1 MEESMMQLYS
11 IVRKILPD
19 QFIDDLDKLRLYR
32 INSPNFLKPKNRKP
46 TFLYKPFQVL
56 FLCIIS
62 LLATISISYA
72 QSITVNSVTPN
83 PVCAGSSVTITFTTT
98 NGNGNGNAFK
108 YNTSTTFKAYLGLN
122 GGPYTEIYSFQKLT
136 TVFGTGSGGPS
147 SVTSGITQTIPL
159 PVNSATGTYRIYLGS
174 TLPNHT
180 GAPANGVAFTINA
193 VVNAAPVVASGET
206 TKTVVYGS
214 SNPSFTATVPAGQTV
229 NWYSAPTGGELLAT
243 NSLSYTPK
251 ETSAGNYKYYA
262 ESRNGSGCPSATR
275 TEVNLTIAQKAL
287 TLTNPA
293 ASSKVYDK
301 TNAATITGT
310 LTGIVGSD
318 QVSYD
323 GIGVFSSVKVGENI
337 SVTSIS
343 TLKGAASSNYILT
356 QPSGLFAN
364 ITQRNLTV
372 TTIGQNK
379 IYDGTTL
386 ATVSFKTDSISGDVV
401 GAAYASAN
409 FVDKNVGSREINVS
423 GISITGADA
432 GNYKLV
438 NTTAVTAANIL
449 LRPVEVSSVS
459 IENRTYDGTTN
470 AKLLGNPTL
479 VGVVSN
485 NGVEEKVTV
494 NNSFADATFEDKN
507 VGNNK
512 LALVTGFTIEGADAA
527 NYRIVQPIGL
537 RATITPKNITG
548 AFTAANKVKDGT
560 TTATIVER
568 TLVGHVV
575 TDDVALVGGAAN
587 FANSEPGTWLVTLSG
602 ATLLG
607 ADDFNYNL
615 TGVATTTATIE
626 PGPLPVTLISFEGKQ
641 TKNSSIYLSWT
652 TATEKDNDYFQVERS
667 QDGKT
672 FGSIGKVGGNG
683 TTNESQK
690 YSFIDA
696 AAPTGTVYYRLKQVD
711 LDGKFEYSKVITV
724 KADGKASA
732 QASLGAY
739 PNPTPGKVYVSS
751 TEGSGPA
758 TVTLFHSSGRAVSQ
772 RQVQLETGRPIAD
785 LTDQVPGIY
794 YLQVQTNTGK
804 STIRVVKQ

>member
-1 MEESMMQLYS
+1 MDKLYS
-11 IVRKILPD
+11 CDGKELKLAGFRNLELARSMQENPACLPKWKLAESKFWKVKIIYL
-19 QFIDDLDKLRLYR
+19 
-32 INSPNFLKPKNRKP
+32 
-46 TFLYKPFQVL
+46 VL
-56 FLCIIS
+56 FFLGISFGSIS
-62 LLATISISYA
+62 LVEA
-72 QSITVNSVTPN
+72 QSIKIDNVTPN
-83 PVCAGSSVTITFTTT
+83 PVCAGSSVTITFSTT

-122 GGPYTEIYSFQKLT
+122 GGQYTEIHSFQKPT

-147 SVTSGITQTIPL
+147 SVTSGITQSIPL

-174 TLPNHT
+174 TLPNHVGSPT
-180 GAPANGVAFTINA
+180 NGVTFTINA
-193 VVNAAPVVASGET
+193 AANAAPVVASEEVA
-206 TKTVVYGS
+206 KTIVYGS
-214 SNPSFTATVPAGQTV
+214 SNPNFTATVPSGQTI
-229 NWYSAPTGGELLAT
+229 NWYNASTGGTLLAA
-243 NSLSYTPK
+243 NSVSYTPSEK
-251 ETSAGNYKYYA
+251 AAGTYKYYA
-262 ESRNGSGCPSATR
+262 EARSGSGCPSATR
-275 TEVNLTIAQKAL
+275 TEVTLTIARKAL
-287 TLTNPA
+287 TLTNA
-293 ASSKVYDK
+293 AAGNKVYDK
-301 TNAATITGT
+301 TNAAVITGT

-343 TLKGAASSNYILT
+343 TLKGAAASNYILT

-379 IYDGTTL
+379 IYDGTTV
-386 ATVSFKTDSISGDVV
+386 ATVTFKTDSISGDVV

-409 FVDKNVGSREINVS
+409 FVDKNVGPREINVT

-449 LRPVEVSSVS
+449 LRPVEVSNVS
-459 IENRTYDGTTN
+459 IESRSYDGTTV

-479 VGVVSN
+479 VGIVSS
-485 NGVEEKVTV
+485 NGEEEKVTI

-507 VGNNK
+507 VGVNK
-512 LALVTGFTIEGADAA
+512 LVVVTGYTIEGADAS

-537 RATITPKNITG
+537 RATITPKDITG
-548 AFTAANKVKDGT
+548 AFIAADKVKDGT
-560 TTATIVER
+560 TTATVIDR

-575 TDDVALVGGAAN
+575 TDDVALVGGTAT
-587 FANSEPGTWLVTLSG
+587 FASSEPGTWPVTLSG

-626 PGPLPVTLISFEGKQ
+626 PGPLPVTLTSFEGKQ
-641 TKNSSIYLSWT
+641 TKNSSVYLSWT

-667 QDGKT
+667 QDGKS
-672 FGSIGKVGGNG
+672 FAIIGKVNGNG
-683 TTNESQK
+683 TTNEKQE
-690 YSFIDA
+690 YSFTDA
-696 AAPTGTVYYRLKQVD
+696 AAPAGTVYYRLKQVD
-711 LDGKFEYSKVITV
+711 FDGKFEYSKVIAV

-732 QASLGAY
+732 LASLEAY

-772 RQVQLETGRPIAD
+772 RQMQLETGKPIAD
-785 LTDQVPGIY
+785 LTGQVPGIY